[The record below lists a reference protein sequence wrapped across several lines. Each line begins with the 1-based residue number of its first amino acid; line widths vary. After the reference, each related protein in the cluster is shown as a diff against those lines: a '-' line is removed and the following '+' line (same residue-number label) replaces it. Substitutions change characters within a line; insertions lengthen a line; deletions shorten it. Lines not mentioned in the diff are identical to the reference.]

1 MPGSLIYSD
10 IFIEDTNYGQEG
22 NLQVF
27 CNQYASGNS
36 DVKNFYKI
44 FQISTHLINQRQKII
59 MFQG

>member
-1 MPGSLIYSD
+1 MPGSLVYSD

-36 DVKNFYKI
+36 DVN
-44 FQISTHLINQRQKII
+44 N
-59 MFQG
+59 